1 MTLLSSLTPEQRK
14 VVEYAGHALLTAC
27 PGSGKTRTV
36 AAKIAYELSI
46 REPRSKRWILAI
58 THTNVAAEE
67 ILSRLDKAGIE
78 SSQVWVGTVH
88 SFCLEWMLKPYA
100 GLEPRISRG
109 FRIVNEY
116 EQRVIED
123 EVKRAHGISG
133 WDPLPVQVDSN
144 LCLAPNIPPR
154 ELAAA
159 KEYHARL
166 DAERLLDF
174 SLILSLA
181 SRIANRHPFIGS
193 RLGQLFE
200 QLIVDEYQD
209 LSQLQYDIV
218 SNICRHGL
226 TKVMFVGDVDQA
238 IYTTLGAVV
247 KQVAELESELHI
259 TGVKPHSLSGCFR
272 SAQRIIDFYRS
283 FQDQPIEIVS
293 RLPEDEQV
301 ATLTYRNDVQ
311 LAELAA
317 NVAALISGYIAAGI
331 REDEI
336 VVLAPQWPD
345 AASLGRQLQALL
357 PDVPFDSPN
366 SSPLPRSFENRW
378 NSFIRLC
385 STPIT
390 PESYSRR
397 QRIASSVCNDLRQLQ
412 FDLHGF
418 SRPYKSVLSAV
429 NTLAPPG
436 RGTIAEYVGQAVLE
450 FCGLMGFSL
459 EDHPAAQ
466 CELEALQLAISSRVQ
481 QLGLQD
487 EATQLARSFSRQ
499 PSVRVT
505 SYHSVKGEEF
515 NVVIA
520 TGLVAGKI
528 PHWNDIIDRDP
539 THTNYVARR
548 LLYVACSRAK
558 YHLHLISEVGHKTRR
573 GKTLDATPQVSCAL
587 HLLEFGAIAF
597 DNGS

>member
-1 MTLLSSLTPEQRK
+1 MTLLGSLTPEQRR
-14 VVEYAGHALLTAC
+14 VVEHAGHALLTAC

-36 AAKIAYELSI
+36 AAKIAYELSV
-46 REPRSKRWILAI
+46 REPGSKRWILAI

-67 ILSRLDKAGIE
+67 ILSRLDKAGVE

-100 GLEPRISRG
+100 GLDPRISRG

-116 EQRVIED
+116 EQRSIQD
-123 EVKRAHGISG
+123 EVKREHGITG
-133 WDPLPVQVDSN
+133 WDSLPVQLDSN
-144 LCLAPNIPPR
+144 MCLAPNIPEP

-159 KEYHARL
+159 MAYHARL
-166 DAERLLDF
+166 DAEHLLDF

-181 SRIANRHPFIGS
+181 SRITNRHPFIGS

-200 QLIVDEYQD
+200 LLIVDEYQD
-209 LSQLQYDIV
+209 LSQPQYDIV
-218 SNICRHGL
+218 SSICRHGL

-247 KQVAELESELHI
+247 KQVAELESELQI
-259 TGVKPHSLSGCFR
+259 TGIKPHSLSGCFR

-293 RLPEDEQV
+293 RLPEDDQV
-301 ATLTYRNDVQ
+301 ATLTYCNDVQ
-311 LAELAA
+311 LAGLAA
-317 NVAALISGYIAAGI
+317 NVASLISAHMVAGI

-345 AASLGRQLQALL
+345 AASLGRQLQSLL
-357 PDVPFDSPN
+357 PDVRFDSPN
-366 SSPLPRSFENRW
+366 SAPLPRSFENRW
-378 NSFIRLC
+378 NSLIRLC
-385 STPIT
+385 STPMT
-390 PESYSRR
+390 PENYSRR

-418 SRPYKSVLSAV
+418 LRPYKDVLSAV
-429 NTLAPPG
+429 NGVTPPG
-436 RGTIAEYVGQAVLE
+436 AGAIAEYVGQIVHE
-450 FCGLMGFSL
+450 FCGLMGLTL

-466 CELEALQLAISSRVQ
+466 GELEALQRAISSRVQ
-481 QLGLQD
+481 QLGLPD

-499 PSVRVT
+499 SGVRVT
-505 SYHSVKGEEF
+505 SYHSIKGEEF
-515 NVVIA
+515 DVVIA
-520 TGLVAGKI
+520 TGLVAGKV
-528 PHWNDIIDRDP
+528 PHWNDIINRDL

-558 YHLHLISEVGHKTRR
+558 HHLHLISEVGHRTRK
-573 GKTLDATPQVSCAL
+573 GGTLVATPQISCAL
-587 HLLEFGAIAF
+587 HLL
-597 DNGS
+597 